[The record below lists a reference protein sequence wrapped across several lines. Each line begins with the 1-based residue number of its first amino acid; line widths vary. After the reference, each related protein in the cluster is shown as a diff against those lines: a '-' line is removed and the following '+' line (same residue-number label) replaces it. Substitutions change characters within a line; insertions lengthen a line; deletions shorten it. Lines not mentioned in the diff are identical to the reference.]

1 MRDQSGQASVEWIG
15 LIALLVLVA
24 GGLLAAVPAVD
35 GRSLGGALAH
45 RLTCAVKGSCGDD
58 GLSRAYGA
66 EDADLVRRHLQGLVF

>member
-45 RLTCAVKGSCGDD
+45 RLTCA
-58 GLSRAYGA
+58 ATTA
-66 EDADLVRRHLQGLVF
+66 